1 MRYPSGLP
9 AAFALATALVLAAA
23 PARAD
28 RASILS
34 TDREAAEAR
43 AELVLGARS
52 EILASYFIVGDDPF
66 SLTSLALLRDAA
78 RRGLTVKLMVDAQW
92 NGIPREVEAHLLD
105 EGVEIREYHPWRWRK
120 LHWVSRRMH
129 DKLLIVDGRHL
140 IAGGRNV
147 ASTYFGL
154 GHQIQAR
161 NYVDCDLRVEGE
173 AAADARR
180 YYEALW
186 ASREVRRS
194 RAWAMPTDKRK
205 AEIRLDGYRDWLDG
219 RVAEVRADPGRA
231 VEAPYEVGPVRFLHD
246 PIGRK
251 GQARGVGHDL
261 LDLLECARHSA
272 VIESPY
278 LVPSRALRRSLSRAL
293 ARGVSVRILTNSL
306 ASTDNLFPQSGY
318 VGKKKG
324 LVAAGVEL
332 WEYRG
337 PDCLHTKAAV
347 FDGETVL
354 VGSFNLD
361 PRSEFLNTEVALAAR
376 DKSLAAVLTAIMDRN
391 LEKAVRIDARGYPE
405 GANERHPGVSRGK
418 IWRLSLLR
426 LLAPLIER
434 QL

>member
-1 MRYPSGLP
+1 MRLFHLLPVVAALAVPLP
-9 AAFALATALVLAAA
+9 AW
-23 PARAD
+23 AD

-34 TDREAAEAR
+34 TDLEAAEAR
-43 AELVLGARS
+43 AELVLAARS
-52 EILASYFIVGDDPF
+52 EILASYFIVGDDAF

-92 NGIPREVEAHLLD
+92 NGIPPAVEAHLRD
-105 EGVEIREYHPWRWRK
+105 EGVQIREYHPWRWRK

-129 DKLLIVDGRHL
+129 DKLLIVDGREM

-154 GHQIQAR
+154 GHQIRAR
-161 NYVDCDLRVEGE
+161 NYIDCDLRVEGE

-180 YYEALW
+180 YFEALW

-194 RAWAMPTDKRK
+194 RDYATPVERQEA
-205 AEIRLDGYRDWLDG
+205 ALRLDSHQSWLDR
-219 RVAEVRADPGRA
+219 RVAEVRADPGRV

-251 GQARGVGHDL
+251 GKARGVKHDL
-261 LDLLECARHSA
+261 LDLLECARVSA

-278 LVPSRALRRSLSRAL
+278 LVPSRSLRRSLARAL

-361 PRSEFLNTEVALAAR
+361 PRSEFLNTEVALAVR
-376 DKSLAAVLTAIMDRN
+376 DPSLAAVLTTIMDRN
-391 LEKAVRIDARGYPE
+391 LENAVRIDARGFPE
-405 GANERHPGVSRGK
+405 GATERFPGVPRSK
-418 IWRLSLLR
+418 VWQLSLLR